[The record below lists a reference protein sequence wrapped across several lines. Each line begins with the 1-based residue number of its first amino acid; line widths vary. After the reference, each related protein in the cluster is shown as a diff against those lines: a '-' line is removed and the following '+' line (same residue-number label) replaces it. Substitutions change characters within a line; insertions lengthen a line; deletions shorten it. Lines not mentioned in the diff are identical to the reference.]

1 MAGGFDA
8 LTTVREAVAIVCE
21 VPLDTLARVSIADT
35 VEAALPVTG
44 FRIDDAV
51 LGRMATLGDLV
62 DHLREQLPS
71 LAGVR

>member
-1 MAGGFDA
+1 SSFADLGADSLAG
-8 LTTVREAVAIVCE
+8 
-21 VPLDTLARVSIADT
+21 VSIADT